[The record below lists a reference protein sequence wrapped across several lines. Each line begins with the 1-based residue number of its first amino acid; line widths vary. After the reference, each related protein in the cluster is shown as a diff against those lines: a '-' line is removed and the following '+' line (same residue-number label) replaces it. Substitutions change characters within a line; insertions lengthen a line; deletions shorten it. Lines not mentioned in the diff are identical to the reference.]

1 MTERLP
7 NGRFPRGN
15 GSGGAGHGPASGAG
29 WGGPA
34 KGEGSRFEPG
44 NAGRPVGI
52 VQGKRT
58 VADLMAEAGA
68 REIAAERWL
77 AILNDPGHPKHA
89 EMVAKAADRLDGA
102 PVQRHEIRDA
112 DPDSMTDAE
121 LAAIASRGR
130 GTPAGPETD
139 QG

>member
-1 MTERLP
+1 M
-7 NGRFPRGN
+7 PRK
-15 GSGGAGHGPASGAG
+15 GSGVPAGGVG

-34 KGEGSRFEPG
+34 RGAGHRFTKGDPL
-44 NAGRPVGI
+44 AGRPKGVRPGE
-52 VQGKRT
+52 GKRT

-89 EMVAKAADRLDGA
+89 EMVAKAAERMDGA
-102 PVQRHEIRDA
+102 PVQRHEIRDV

-121 LAAIASRGR
+121 LAAIAARGR
-130 GTPAGPETD
+130 AKAAGPEAD